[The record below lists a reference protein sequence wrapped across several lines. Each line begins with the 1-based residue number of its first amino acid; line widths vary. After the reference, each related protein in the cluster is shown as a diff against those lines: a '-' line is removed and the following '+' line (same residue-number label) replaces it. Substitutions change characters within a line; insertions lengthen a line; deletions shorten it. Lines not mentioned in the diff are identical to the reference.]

1 MLSRTIR
8 TATVPRSLYR
18 ALAPTTTLPVALAH
32 RPLSTSA
39 PARNP
44 PGRGGFPPPP
54 PANNGRGGGFGGGGG
69 GPIGNIFG
77 GGAKREPGQILEQNS
92 VDLTALAKEGKLD
105 PVIGREQETR
115 RMIEILSRRT
125 KNNPLLIGAAG
136 VGKTAV
142 VEGLAQK
149 IVAGDVPE
157 SLKNRRLLSIDL
169 ATLMTGTGVR
179 GSFEEKMSGLIKDLE
194 ESDNTI
200 AFIDEIH
207 QILNLGKAEGSLDA
221 GNMLKPALARGLQIA
236 GATTLDEFRTI
247 EKDKALLR
255 RFQTLRVDEPSVE
268 AAITMLRGL
277 KPKLEVHH
285 GVTISDSAIVSAAV
299 MSTRYIADR
308 HLPDKAID
316 LVDEAAASLRLRK
329 ESPPEELDA
338 LKRTMTTLQIELS
351 SLGKDTDAAAR
362 ERRTEIEGELEMLQ
376 GRVDEMERE
385 WRGER
390 ERAEEIRRA
399 REELERRR
407 WELDE
412 AQRAGDYQR
421 ASELRYSVLPALEKK
436 LPKEGEEGS
445 DEGGSRVTSDDIARV
460 VSKATGIPTT
470 TLLRGD
476 LSRLIDLES
485 VLRQRVK
492 GQEPAIES
500 VASAI
505 RLSRAGL
512 HSGNRPIAS
521 FLFLGSTGTG
531 KTELAKALS
540 QELTGTE
547 RNLITINMSE
557 YQDKHT
563 VSRLIGAP
571 PSYVGFEEGGQL
583 TEAVR
588 RKPYS
593 VVLFDEVEK
602 AHKDVANI
610 LLQLLDEGKLTDSQG
625 RVVDFK
631 NTTIILTSN
640 LGWDILSEPNATL
653 EDGTVTD
660 RAKEAVIARVQ
671 GMYPPELLNRLDEM
685 IVFNSLSPSTISS
698 IVDLRLSEV
707 QQTLNHSP
715 AAPDRRIGLAVE
727 PAARSWLAAQGY
739 HPAFGARA
747 LNRLI
752 NREVRK
758 PLAEAILRGE
768 LANGDTARVGLN
780 AQGSGLEVTA
790 VRASEPEE
798 TAAGSRSEGE
808 GEGAVEGEMGAKE
821 A

>member
-8 TATVPRSLYR
+8 TTTASRSLHR
-18 ALAPTTTLPVALAH
+18 ALPSTSTLAAVAR

-39 PARNP
+39 PARLP

-54 PANNGRGGGFGGGGG
+54 PGSNSGGGGFGGAG

-77 GGAKREPGQILEQNS
+77 GGAKREPGKTLEDNS

-268 AAITMLRGL
+268 AAVTMLRGL

-351 SLGKDTDAAAR
+351 SLGKDTDAVAR
-362 ERRTEIEGELEMLQ
+362 ERRAEIESELKTLQ
-376 GRVDEMERE
+376 SRVDEMERE

-390 ERAEEIRRA
+390 ERAEEIRSA

-512 HSGNRPIAS
+512 HTGNRPIAS

-640 LGWDILSEPNATL
+640 IGFDILSEPGATL

-660 RAKEAVIARVQ
+660 RAKEAVIGRVQ

-685 IVFNSLSPSTISS
+685 IVFNSLSPSTIAS

-715 AAPDRRIGLAVE
+715 AAPDRRIGLAVD
-727 PAARSWLAAQGY
+727 PAARSWLATQGY

-768 LANGDTARVGLN
+768 LVNGDTARVGLN

-798 TAAGSRSEGE
+798 KAAGPGGEGESEGE
-808 GEGAVEGEMGAKE
+808 RRAQE